1 MDLFRRY
8 LLAFG
13 LLTNKLLANHLIS
26 FEWTSL
32 TLLKKI
38 VIIFVHETQLYNDRH
53 TESRGGFTEIKQ
65 LLLLR
70 SK

>member
-1 MDLFRRY
+1 MNIL
-8 LLAFG
+8 
-13 LLTNKLLANHLIS
+13 NI
-26 FEWTSL
+26 
-32 TLLKKI
+32 TLKNC
-38 VIIFVHETQLYNDRH
+38 IIFVHETQLYNDRH